1 MCCSTCLPAEGLL
14 LRPQQNDTE
23 SVPSGSGRPE
33 SGLLNTSMHD
43 DSSDEELEGGG
54 IAEEQTTS
62 GNPTHIHTYV
72 RTCIHTYM
80 YEYIHLY
87 CEVLGFIYLFIF
99 LCESPLVCSLHM

>member
-62 GNPTHIHTYV
+62 GNPTHTHTHIHTYV

-87 CEVLGFIYLFIF
+87 CEVLGFIYFYF
-99 LCESPLVCSLHM
+99 FPL